1 MFEVMEERARQARA
15 LYVAG
20 YPSYKLDGIG
30 YYYLREDGEAILV
43 IGKVRDQ
50 ISCVDKN
57 GNIDFWTKESVD
69 RLICIP
75 YLDDL
80 ITQLIFESVG
90 MLSINSDGY
99 DEHRV
104 TVSISGKR
112 KTFKSDSLY
121 QALTYAYVALSKSR
135 SKAVVKT

>member
-20 YPSYKLDGIG
+20 YPSYKLGKIG

-50 ISCVDKN
+50 MSCVYKN
-57 GNIDFWTKESVD
+57 GTIDFWTEKSIHH
-69 RLICIP
+69 LICIP
-75 YLDDL
+75 TLDDL

-90 MLSINSDGY
+90 NLTISSTNY
-99 DEHRV
+99 DEHAV
-104 TVSISGKR
+104 TVTILGKR

-121 QALTYAYVALSKSR
+121 QALTYAYVALSKS
-135 SKAVVKT
+135 KNKQIVKT